1 MRNIIIT
8 GSSGSIGLALISFF
22 SRKKFNV
29 IAVDSKSLER
39 NKKLKNVDYFVC
51 DLSNNLSQ
59 KKLFSKL
66 EKKYKT
72 IHVLLNVAGR
82 IHNSLVV
89 KRLGNTFKYH
99 SYNNWKKVFND
110 NLNTSFLSSIYCTKL
125 MMKDNMDKVIVNFS
139 SVSANG
145 NIGQVAYSSAKSA
158 IETMTKVMAM
168 ELSIFNIRVVAISP
182 GYFDTISTKK
192 NMSDK
197 EILKVISKTPSRRI
211 GNKKELIHL
220 VDTIVN
226 NKFMNGKTYKIDGG
240 LEI

>member
-8 GSSGSIGLALISFF
+8 GSSGSIGSALTSFF
-22 SRKKFNV
+22 SKRKFNV
-29 IAVDSKSLER
+29 IAVDSKFVTI
-39 NKKLKNVDYFVC
+39 NKRLKNVDYFVC
-51 DLSNNLSQ
+51 DLSNSSSQ
-59 KKLFSKL
+59 KKLFSRL

-72 IHVLLNVAGR
+72 IHILLNVAGR
-82 IHNSLVV
+82 IHNSLVL
-89 KRLGNTFKYH
+89 KRLGNGFKYH

-110 NLNTSFLSSIYCTKL
+110 NLNTSFLSSINCTKL
-125 MMKDNMDKVIVNFS
+125 MMKDKKDKLIINFS

-192 NMSDK
+192 K
-197 EILKVISKTPSRRI
+197 YV
-211 GNKKELIHL
+211 
-220 VDTIVN
+220 
-226 NKFMNGKTYKIDGG
+226 
-240 LEI
+240 

>member
-1 MRNIIIT
+1 
-8 GSSGSIGLALISFF
+8 
-22 SRKKFNV
+22 V
-29 IAVDSKSLER
+29 
-39 NKKLKNVDYFVC
+39 
-51 DLSNNLSQ
+51 
-59 KKLFSKL
+59 
-66 EKKYKT
+66 
-72 IHVLLNVAGR
+72 
-82 IHNSLVV
+82 
-89 KRLGNTFKYH
+89 
-99 SYNNWKKVFND
+99 
-110 NLNTSFLSSIYCTKL
+110 
-125 MMKDNMDKVIVNFS
+125 DKVIINFS

-182 GYFDTISTKK
+182 GYFDTSSTKK

>member
-8 GSSGSIGLALISFF
+8 GSSGSIGSALTSFF
-22 SRKKFNV
+22 SKRKFNV
-29 IAVDSKSLER
+29 IAVDSKFVTI
-39 NKKLKNVDYFVC
+39 NKRLKNVDYFVC
-51 DLSNNLSQ
+51 DLSNSSSQ
-59 KKLFSKL
+59 KKLFSRL

-72 IHVLLNVAGR
+72 IHILLNVAGR
-82 IHNSLVV
+82 IHNSLVL
-89 KRLGNTFKYH
+89 KRLANGFKYH

-110 NLNTSFLSSIYCTKL
+110 NLNTSFLSSINCTKL
-125 MMKDNMDKVIVNFS
+125 MMKDKKDKLIINFS

-197 EILKVISKTPSRRI
+197 EISKIISKTPSRRI
-211 GNKKELIHL
+211 GNENELIHL
-220 VDTIVN
+220 IYTIIN

-240 LEI
+240 LEF